1 MNMEPLYAWH
11 QLAADVA
18 HAYRLPENSELEMAT
33 QLSRSIQTG
42 AVSCWKVNG
51 EPIRGAVALENI
63 RNPVPHLT
71 VAEGNA
77 WLKRAGYIQEWA
89 PAKDRSTKHGTNKRW
104 TEDEV
109 KRLAEY
115 RKNHT
120 EKQTAKH
127 FEVTGTRVREI
138 LAKAKAQAGT
148 LIASQKTTY
157 FSGLGKR

>member
-1 MNMEPLYAWH
+1 MEPLYAWH

-18 HAYRLPENSELEMAT
+18 HAYGLPDNSELEMAT
-33 QLSRSIQTG
+33 QLSRAIQTG
-42 AVSCWKVNG
+42 TVNCWKVNG

-63 RNPVPHLT
+63 RKSVPHLT

-77 WLKRAGYIQEWA
+77 WLKRAGYLQEWS
-89 PAKDRSTKHGTNKRW
+89 PAKDCPTKHGTNKRW

-120 EKQTAKH
+120 AEQTAKH

-138 LAKAKAQAGT
+138 LAKARAQGGT
-148 LIASQKTTY
+148 QTARQVTTP

>member
-1 MNMEPLYAWH
+1 MEHLYAWH

-33 QLSRSIQTG
+33 QLSRAIQTG
-42 AVSCWKVNG
+42 AISCWKVNG
-51 EPIRGAVALENI
+51 EPIGGAVSLENI

-77 WLKRAGYIQEWA
+77 WLKRAGYLQEWA

-120 EKQTAKH
+120 ETQTAKH

-138 LAKAKAQAGT
+138 LAKARAQAGT
-148 LIASQKTTY
+148 QIGSQKTTP
-157 FSGLGKR
+157 FSGLGNR